1 VLERL
6 VEEVEG
12 AEHVAVVGDRDGGH
26 AELGDAAAE
35 LRETIRAIE
44 EGVLTVEMEV
54 NEVAG
59 HRTPII
65 TLRDR
70 AAGAVEKSAA
80 RSRLAFS

>member
-1 VLERL
+1 
-6 VEEVEG
+6 
-12 AEHVAVVGDRDGGH
+12 VVGDRDGGH

-59 HRTPII
+59 HRTRII
-65 TLRDR
+65 LSAIGRG
-70 AAGAVEKSAA
+70 AAEKSAA
-80 RSRLAFS
+80 AKSVARSRRAFS